1 MTITPEMTPEKIKTN
16 WVNQFEKR
24 PEVLRLTIE
33 GLLYK
38 KITEAFESDFSEED
52 QETLDLLEELFE
64 WDENLEIRANIT
76 SYANVNLYNLD
87 RETAVSVME
96 ESSYNHASDWG
107 FDGSECEVEDRSL
120 DVTVTN
126 LNLKEKDLSTQIED
140 AVKEVDM
147 RSVKDAH
154 LFYNKI
160 KPIIDRHN
168 PSLKKVGEESP
179 AWMPY
184 SEFAEKLTKDI
195 TAKLIGEEL

>member
-38 KITEAFESDFSEED
+38 KITEAFESDFSDED

-107 FDGSECEVEDRSL
+107 L
-120 DVTVTN
+120 D
-126 LNLKEKDLSTQIED
+126 
-140 AVKEVDM
+140 
-147 RSVKDAH
+147 
-154 LFYNKI
+154 LF
-160 KPIIDRHN
+160 
-168 PSLKKVGEESP
+168 L
-179 AWMPY
+179 
-184 SEFAEKLTKDI
+184 
-195 TAKLIGEEL
+195 